1 MLGREGSVAVTDAT
15 DVKQAAWQAHNSKA
29 MEWGARAGLS
39 ARAFIY
45 LLMGGLALAIASGG
59 KSKNQA
65 VNQKGA
71 LQQLTQH
78 TGGAALLVLL
88 AIGFAAYALWRF
100 SEAAFG
106 VVGDGDGPKARLQSA
121 GRGLI
126 YSSFCVTAI
135 SVLRG
140 SSGSQSSKNTS
151 LTAKVM
157 GWTGGRFLIGIV
169 GLAILAVGG
178 IMIYE
183 GAKKKFVK
191 YLKTSEMSESTREA
205 VESLGMVGTIARGTV
220 IGLAGLLAIQA
231 AWTYDAQ
238 KAGGLDVALKSL
250 AGQPYGALLLG
261 VMAVGLL
268 AFGVYGFAEAR
279 WRKVSPTAQSQRST

>member
-1 MLGREGSVAVTDAT
+1 MTDAT
-15 DVKQAAWQAHNSKA
+15 DVKDAARQAHNSKA
-29 MEWGARAGLS
+29 MQWGARAGLS

-59 KSKNQA
+59 QSKNQQA
-65 VNQKGA
+65 DQKGA
-71 LQQLTQH
+71 LKELTQH

-106 VVGDGDGPKARLQSA
+106 VIGDGHGAKARLQSA

-126 YSSFCVTAI
+126 YSSFAFTAV

-157 GWTGGRFLIGIV
+157 GWTGGRFLIAIV
-169 GLAILAVGG
+169 GLAILAAGG

-183 GAKKKFVK
+183 GVKKKFLK
-191 YLKTSEMSESTREA
+191 YLKTYEMSENTREA
-205 VESLGMVGTIARGTV
+205 VEKLGMVGTIARGAV
-220 IGLAGLLAIQA
+220 IGISGILVIQA
-231 AWTYDAQ
+231 AWTYDAK
-238 KAGGLDVALKSL
+238 KAGGFDAALKTL
-250 AGQPYGALLLG
+250 AGQPYGMLLLG
-261 VMAVGLL
+261 IMAVGLL

-279 WRKVSPTAQSQRST
+279 WRKVSPTPESQRAN